1 MNKVLDTIRRIIGGA
16 FIDPHFD
23 QELIIHTNT
32 VLAFLDQ
39 LGVKLIRRTIDK
51 NTTWDELIWN
61 LDQIE
66 DVKTYVSFK
75 VKLIFDPPAGSSAM
89 NALEKVIDECE
100 WRLQEAVDLD

>member
-1 MNKVLDTIRRIIGGA
+1 MNKVLDTVRRIIGGA

-39 LGVKLIRRTIDK
+39 LGVKLIRRTIDE
-51 NTTWDELIWN
+51 NTTWNDLIEN
-61 LDQIE
+61 LDMIE
-66 DVKTYVSFK
+66 DIKTYVSFK

-100 WRLQEAVDLD
+100 WRIQEAVDLD